1 MRRIK
6 AVDRVLEAA
15 DLLFKFCKSRLRL
28 GIVISRAHG
37 LRVLAHRG
45 AEVAAALLFI
55 QQGGIFVIQLFQQL
69 IGLGRS
75 IFHFVHP
82 FLAPYYGTIRMLS
95 VLLIE

>member
-1 MRRIK
+1 MRHIE
-6 AVDRVLEAA
+6 AVDRVLEGA
-15 DLLFKFCKSRLRL
+15 DFPFEFCEARLCFRV
-28 GIVISRAHG
+28 IVGGAYG
-37 LRVLAHRG
+37 LHVLAHRS